1 MKVDVD
7 EERNLILKEIYCGVA
22 LETSEGNQLRVCMR
36 DDTFEFS
43 FVPEGETVAMWYR
56 FNIQTRR
63 IEKL

>member
-1 MKVDVD
+1 MKIETD
-7 EERNLILKEIYCGVA
+7 EGHDFILKEVYGGIA
-22 LETSEGNQLRVCMR
+22 LETEEGNQLRVCMR

-56 FNIQTRR
+56 FNMQTRR